1 MKAFATVLLLGQLA
15 FSLPT
20 QQESS
25 PALVPR
31 KVHRESTHVSNF
43 RSIERDT
50 PKLRTRQSLTNLTTN
65 GNGNIVD
72 NGLKYLLPITVGSQ
86 TIDVEIDTGSAGRL
100 VLTISRANVLTI
112 HRHLDHPKGF
122 QVLQDLQLHHWR
134 VSGSGEGDG
143 LQLRY
148 TSYSSS

>member
-1 MKAFATVLLLGQLA
+1 MKAFAILLLLGQLA

-31 KVHRESTHVSNF
+31 KVHRESTHVSDF
-43 RSIERDT
+43 RSLKRDT
-50 PKLRTRQSLTNLTTN
+50 PKLRTRQTLTNLTTS

-86 TIDVEIDTGSAGRL
+86 TIDVEIDTGSAGT
-100 VLTISRANVLTI
+100 LT
-112 HRHLDHPKGF
+112 
-122 QVLQDLQLHHWR
+122 
-134 VSGSGEGDG
+134 
-143 LQLRY
+143 
-148 TSYSSS
+148 